1 MANVSK
7 ILLAYDR
14 GQIASYKGKNLDE
27 IQLDDVV
34 EMDDAKV
41 SDTAEV
47 TKMNVHNQKVSVI
60 VSFALH
66 FLDFYQYLC
75 DNSFVN

>member
-66 FLDFYQYLC
+66 FLDFYH
-75 DNSFVN
+75 